1 MKLYSTPLHFDRD
14 KLDCIYMPASLCA
27 CLSMVVC
34 MCQAGSVEVKTAW
47 VAEFRRLLQ
56 KQSDGQRDNTD
67 NNCDYDSD
75 DNHP

>member
-1 MKLYSTPLHFDRD
+1 MHV
-14 KLDCIYMPASLCA
+14 